1 MSPPSRV
8 ALACLP
14 LLGPWAL
21 TSQADC
27 TFAPTGGN
35 DRYVCDSGIGASLVD
50 PAGDNTLILPAG
62 GSGTSP
68 AA

>member
-35 DRYVCDSGIGASLVD
+35 DRYVCDSGIGTSLVD
-50 PAGDNTLILPAG
+50 PGDREALVRGLGRTGAGEE
-62 GSGTSP
+62 
-68 AA
+68 